1 MDILKSFGIQ
11 PTLLLAQI
19 VNFLI
24 ILFLLTKFFYKPIIR
39 MLEDRKKRIEQSLT
53 NTDLI
58 EEKLKN
64 TQEKSTQIIKE
75 AQKNAQDLITE
86 AKNRAE
92 QIIEN
97 ANLEAG
103 KSTEEGLKNAKGQI
117 AAEKEQAVREV
128 ETHSLAIISA
138 VIKKVMRRTISASE
152 KNQLTKEA
160 VLELTKQI

>member
-24 ILFLLTKFFYKPIIR
+24 ILFLLSKFFYKPIIR

-117 AAEKEQAVREV
+117 AAEKEQTVREV

>member
-1 MDILKSFGIQ
+1 MDILKNFGIQ

-24 ILFLLTKFFYKPIIR
+24 ILFLLQKFFYKPIIK
-39 MLEDRKKRIEQSLT
+39 MLEGRKKRIEQSLE
-53 NTDLI
+53 NADLI

-86 AKNRAE
+86 AKTQAE

-97 ANLEAG
+97 ANLEAR
-103 KSTEEGLKNAKGQI
+103 KSIEEGVKNAQTQI
-117 AAEKEQAVREV
+117 AAEKEQEVREV
-128 ETHSLAIISA
+128 ETQSLSIIST
-138 VIKKVMRRTISASE
+138 VIKKVMGRTISASE

>member
-24 ILFLLTKFFYKPIIR
+24 ILFLLSKFFYKPIIR

-117 AAEKEQAVREV
+117 AAEKEQAVLEV

>member
-1 MDILKSFGIQ
+1 MQIFESFGIQ

-24 ILFLLTKFFYKPIIR
+24 ILFLLQKFFYKPIIK
-39 MLEDRKKRIEQSLT
+39 MLEGRKKRIKESLE
-53 NTDLI
+53 NADLI

-103 KSTEEGLKNAKGQI
+103 KSTEEGLKNAKGKI

-128 ETHSLAIISA
+128 ETHPLAIISA
-138 VIKKVMRRTISASE
+138 DRKSTR
-152 KNQLTKEA
+152 
-160 VLELTKQI
+160 

>member
-39 MLEDRKKRIEQSLT
+39 MLEGRKKRIEQSLT
-53 NTDLI
+53 NADLI

>member
-24 ILFLLTKFFYKPIIR
+24 ILFLLSKFFYKPIIR

-117 AAEKEQAVREV
+117 AAEKEQAVAG
-128 ETHSLAIISA
+128 SLKD
-138 VIKKVMRRTISASE
+138 KK
-152 KNQLTKEA
+152 
-160 VLELTKQI
+160 

>member
-24 ILFLLTKFFYKPIIR
+24 ILFLLSKFFYKPIIR

-75 AQKNAQDLITE
+75 AQKNAQ
-86 AKNRAE
+86 
-92 QIIEN
+92 
-97 ANLEAG
+97 
-103 KSTEEGLKNAKGQI
+103 GQI

>member
-24 ILFLLTKFFYKPIIR
+24 ILFLLSKFFYKPIIR
-39 MLEDRKKRIEQSLT
+39 MLEDRKKRIDQSLT
-53 NTDLI
+53 KT
-58 EEKLKN
+58 
-64 TQEKSTQIIKE
+64 
-75 AQKNAQDLITE
+75 DLITE

>member
-24 ILFLLTKFFYKPIIR
+24 ILFLLSKFFYKPIIR